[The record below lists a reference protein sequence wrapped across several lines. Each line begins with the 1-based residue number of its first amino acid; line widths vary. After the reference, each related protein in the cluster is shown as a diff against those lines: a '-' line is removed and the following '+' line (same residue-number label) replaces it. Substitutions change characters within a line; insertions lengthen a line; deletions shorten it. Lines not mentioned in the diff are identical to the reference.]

1 MAAVA
6 VNEDTGPCQPVIGNV
21 SYTMLGRKIPP
32 QPRTP
37 FPSLFFLC
45 VVEISAESD
54 LDATPPPRPLSIS
67 LTGFLTVSL
76 SLCLPLPPSF
86 ILLFFLLSILFILV
100 SLLLPPSPTPGHRPS
115 CGGRPVAP
123 AGGWLSCPTHSHTP
137 GHMPSC
143 GGRSAT
149 CAGG

>member
-21 SYTMLGRKIPP
+21 SYTMLGRKVPP
-32 QPRTP
+32 QPPTP

-76 SLCLPLPPSF
+76 SLPTSPSF
-86 ILLFFLLSILFILV
+86 FHSLVFPSFYPLYSRFF
-100 SLLLPPSPTPGHRPS
+100 
-115 CGGRPVAP
+115 VAP
-123 AGGWLSCPTHSHTP
+123 SLSHPRPQTFLRW
-137 GHMPSC
+137 PSR
-143 GGRSAT
+143 RSCRRLA
-149 CAGG
+149 